1 MILESRLNQK
11 RFFNP
16 KSKQDIGLAKK
27 FIKTHSWGVGGCP
40 FFLEFPYTTIPD
52 MMRDKIV
59 HDVMG
64 IKFSRFHHIGE

>member
-1 MILESRLNQK
+1 MILESILSKK
-11 RFFNP
+11 RFFDP
-16 KSKQDIGLAKK
+16 KSKEDLSMAKK
-27 FIKTHSWGVGGCP
+27 FIKNHSWGNSGCP

-64 IKFSRFHHIGE
+64 IKFSRFHHTGE